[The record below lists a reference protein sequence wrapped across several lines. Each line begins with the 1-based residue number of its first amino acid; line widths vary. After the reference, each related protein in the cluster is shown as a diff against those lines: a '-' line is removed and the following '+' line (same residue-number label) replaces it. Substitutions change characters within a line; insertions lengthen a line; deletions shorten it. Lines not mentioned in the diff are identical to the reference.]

1 MTPSPTLSRVLKGEL
16 CAGCGLCA
24 SIAGD
29 AVTLELAPPGYLRPR
44 QTATIAAAAERQIAR
59 ACPGSEVAP
68 WGHGADI
75 DPAWGPLGTVATG
88 HATDDGLRHKASS
101 GGMISALLDHAL
113 ASGLVDA
120 VVQTR
125 ADTID
130 PVGNIMVISTTP
142 EEVAAS
148 AGSRYAPSAP
158 LSDIEALLADT
169 RRYAFVGKPCDVS
182 ALRQLGTLD
191 PRVAERFPVM
201 LAFFCG
207 GIPSR
212 AGSHA
217 VIRAMGYEPPEV
229 TAFRYRGNGW
239 PGQARATR
247 ADGSYAEMSYAK
259 SWGAHLSG
267 HVQFRC
273 KICPDAVGGVADI
286 ACADAWYGGESGYPQ
301 FDEAAGRSLVIAR
314 TTAGEA
320 LLAGAVA
327 AKTVAIEPLD
337 PREID
342 LMQPAQKR
350 RKALLVARYAAL
362 FATLQPRPT
371 VRGLA
376 VLRAARMTSLRLSA
390 RNFLGTVSRV
400 VRGRK

>member
-1 MTPSPTLSRVLKGEL
+1 VTPSPTLSRVLKGEL

-24 SIAGD
+24 SVAGD
-29 AVTLELAPPGYLRPR
+29 AVALELAPPGYLRPR
-44 QTATIAAAAERQIAR
+44 QIATVTPEVERKIAR

-68 WGHGADI
+68 WGDGANV

-88 HATDDGLRHKASS
+88 HATDEGLRHNASS

-130 PVGNIMVISTTP
+130 PVGNITVISTTP
-142 EEVAAS
+142 AEVEAS

-158 LSDIEALLADT
+158 LSTIDALLADG
-169 RRYAFVGKPCDVS
+169 RRFAFVGKPCDIS

-191 PRVAERFPVM
+191 PRVAECIPVM

-217 VIRAMGYEPPEV
+217 VIRAMGYEPREV

-314 TTAGEA
+314 TPAGEA
-320 LLAGAVA
+320 LLAGAVETQ
-327 AKTVAIEPLD
+327 TVAIEPLD

-350 RKALLVARYAAL
+350 RKALLVARNAAL
-362 FATLQPRPT
+362 MVTLQPRPT

-376 VLRAARMTSLRLSA
+376 LLRATRMTSLKLQV

-400 VRGRK
+400 VRGKK